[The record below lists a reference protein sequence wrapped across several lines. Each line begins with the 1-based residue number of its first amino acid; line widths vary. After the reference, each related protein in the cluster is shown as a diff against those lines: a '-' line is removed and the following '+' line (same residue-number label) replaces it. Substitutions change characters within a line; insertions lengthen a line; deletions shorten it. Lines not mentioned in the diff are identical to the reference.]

1 MSDYP
6 HLLAPLDLGH
16 VTLPNRVVMG
26 SMHTGLE
33 DHARDFPKLAAYFAE
48 RARGGAAL
56 IVTGGFAPN
65 VEGTFYPLASKLTT
79 HREARQHRQVTDAVH
94 EAGGRIALQILHSGR
109 YAFTPWCVAPSAVK
123 SPISKFRPRA
133 LSDRGVR
140 RQIAAFARAARLARE
155 AGYDGV
161 EVMGSEGYL
170 INQFLAP
177 RTNQRTDAWGGTPE
191 RRRRFAVETVRAVRE
206 AVGPDFI
213 LIYRISVLDLVEEG
227 QTWDEVTALAQEIEA
242 AGASVL
248 NLGIGWHE
256 ARVPTIVTSVP
267 RAAFTSYAARL
278 KEHVSLP
285 VVATNRINMPDVAES
300 VLAGGADLVS
310 LARPF
315 LADPDWVRKAA
326 ESRADEINTCIAC
339 NQACLDHTFLKQ
351 TASCLVNP
359 RAGHET
365 ELLLGPTRTVKKVAV
380 VGAGVA
386 GLAAATT
393 LADRGHEVELF
404 EARDH
409 VGGQFDI
416 AMRIPGKEEFAETI
430 RYFNRRL
437 DLTGVKLHLGHR
449 VEPDELVDAGFTE
462 VVVATGVVPRMPA
475 IPGIDHPMVMTYAEL
490 VRGERTA
497 GARVAVI
504 GAGGIGVDVSEFL
517 TTEHSATLDLDAWKA
532 EWGVGDPAQTRGGVT
547 RPHPEPSPRQV
558 VLLQRKAGSIGKG
571 LGKTS
576 GWVHRAALK
585 AKGVEQVTG
594 VVSYDRIDDE
604 GLHVTIAV
612 PRKGSGTASRKG
624 VGRLRRQRPASGA
637 EVVTEQRTYA
647 VDSVV
652 VCAGQES
659 VRTVADV
666 LRERGVTV
674 HLIGGADVAAELDA
688 KHAIRQ
694 GTELAARI

>member
-1 MSDYP
+1 MSEYP

-56 IVTGGFAPN
+56 IVTGGFAPSI
-65 VEGTFYPLASKLTT
+65 EGTFYPLASKLTT
-79 HREARQHRQVTDAVH
+79 RREARQHRQVTDAVH
-94 EAGGRIALQILHSGR
+94 AEGGRIALQILHAGR

-123 SPISKFRPRA
+123 SPISRFKPRA

-140 RQIAAFARAARLARE
+140 RQIRSFARAARLARE

-161 EVMGSEGYL
+161 EIMGSEGYL

-177 RTNQRTDAWGGTPE
+177 RTNQRTDDWGGTPE
-191 RRRRFAVETVRAVRE
+191 KRRRFAVETVRAVR
-206 AVGPDFI
+206 AAAGPDFI
-213 LIYRISVLDLVEEG
+213 VVYRISVLDLVEDG
-227 QTWDEVTALAQEIEA
+227 QTWDEVTALAREVEA
-242 AGASVL
+242 AGASIL

-267 RAAFTSYAARL
+267 RAAFVSYAGRL
-278 KEHVSLP
+278 KEHVSVP
-285 VVATNRINMPDVAES
+285 VVATNRINMPEVAES
-300 VLAGGADLVS
+300 VLASGGADLVS

-315 LADPDWVRKAA
+315 LADPEWVRKAA
-326 ESRADEINTCIAC
+326 EARSDEINTCIAC

-351 TASCLVNP
+351 RATCLVNP
-359 RAGHET
+359 RAGYET
-365 ELLLGPTRTVKKVAV
+365 ELVLGPTRTVKKVAV
-380 VGAGVA
+380 VGGGPA

-393 LADRGHEVELF
+393 LADRGHSVELF

-416 AMRIPGKEEFAETI
+416 AMRIPGKEEFSETI
-430 RYFNRRL
+430 RYFTRQL
-437 DLTGVKLHLGHR
+437 DLSGVKVHLGR
-449 VEPDELVDAGFTE
+449 KVDADELADAGFDE
-462 VVVATGVVPRMPA
+462 VVVATGVEPRMPS

-490 VRGERTA
+490 VRGERVA
-497 GARVAVI
+497 GERVAVI
-504 GAGGIGVDVSEFL
+504 GAGGIGVDVSEYL
-517 TTEHSATLDLDAWKA
+517 TTAHSATLDVDAWRA
-532 EWGVGDPAQTRGGVT
+532 EWGVGDPAETRGGLT
-547 RPHPEPSPRQV
+547 RPRPEPSPRHV
-558 VLLQRKAGSIGKG
+558 VLLQRKTSSIGKG

-585 AKGVEQVTG
+585 AKGVEHVTG
-594 VVSYDRIDDE
+594 VTAYDLIDDE
-604 GLHVTIAV
+604 GLHVTVA
-612 PRKGSGTASRKG
+612 A
-624 VGRLRRQRPASGA
+624 GA
-637 EVVTEQRTYA
+637 DGATERRTYA

-659 VRTVADV
+659 VRTIADD
-666 LRERGVTV
+666 LDARGLVTHV
-674 HLIGGADVAAELDA
+674 IGGADVAGELDA
-688 KHAIRQ
+688 KRAIRQ
-694 GTELAARI
+694 GTEVAAAI

>member
-16 VTLPNRVVMG
+16 LTLPNRVVMG

-48 RARGGAAL
+48 RARGGAGL

-65 VEGTFYPLASKLTT
+65 VEGTFYPMASKLTT
-79 HREARQHRQVTDAVH
+79 RREARQHRQVTDAVH
-94 EAGGRIALQILHSGR
+94 AEGGRIALQLLHAGR
-109 YAFTPWCVAPSAVK
+109 YAYTPWCVAPSAVK
-123 SPISKFRPRA
+123 SPISRFTPRA

-140 RQIAAFARAARLARE
+140 RQVRAFARAAQLARE

-177 RTNQRTDAWGGTPE
+177 RTNKRIDDWGGSPSK
-191 RRRRFAVETVRAVRE
+191 RRRFAVETVRAVRE

-213 LIYRISVLDLVEEG
+213 LIYRVSVLDLVELG
-227 QTWDEVTALAQEIEA
+227 QTWDEVAALATEVEA
-242 AGASVL
+242 AGASML

-315 LADPDWVRKAA
+315 LADPEWVRKAA

-339 NQACLDHTFLKQ
+339 NQACLDHTFVKKRA
-351 TASCLVNP
+351 TCLLNP
-359 RAGHET
+359 RAAHET
-365 ELLLGPTRTVKKVAV
+365 ELVLGPTRTVKRVAV

-437 DLTGVKLHLGHR
+437 DLSGVKLHLGR
-449 VEPDELVDAGFTE
+449 TVDAEELVDAGFTE

-475 IPGIDHPMVMTYAEL
+475 IPGIEHPMVMSYAEL

-504 GAGGIGVDVSEFL
+504 GAGGIGVDVSQFL
-517 TTEHSATLDLDAWKA
+517 TTERSAALDVDAWRT
-532 EWGVGDPAQTRGGVT
+532 EWGVGDPAQTRGGLMK
-547 RPHPEPSPRQV
+547 PHPEPSPRQV
-558 VLLQRKAGSIGKG
+558 VLLQRKSSSIGKG

-576 GWVHRAALK
+576 GWVHRASLK
-585 AKGVEQVTG
+585 GKGVEQVTG
-594 VVSYDRIDDE
+594 VVSYDRIDDG
-604 GLHVTIAV
+604 GLHVTVAG
-612 PRKGSGTASRKG
+612 RQEKG
-624 VGRLRRQRPASGA
+624 VSQGA
-637 EVVTEQRTYA
+637 EPVNEQRTYA
-647 VDSVV
+647 VDSIV
-652 VCAGQES
+652 VCAGQVS
-659 VRTVADV
+659 VRTVADA
-666 LRERGVTV
+666 LQERGLTV
-674 HLIGGADVAAELDA
+674 HVIGGADVAAELDA

-694 GTELAARI
+694 GTEVAARI

>member
-56 IVTGGFAPN
+56 MVTGGFAPN
-65 VEGTFYPLASKLTT
+65 VEGTFYPMASKLTT
-79 HREARQHRQVTDAVH
+79 RREARQHRQVTDAVH
-94 EAGGRIALQILHSGR
+94 AAGGRIALQILHAGR
-109 YAFTPWCVAPSAVK
+109 YAYTPWCVAPSAIK

-140 RQIAAFARAARLARE
+140 RQIRAFARAARLARE

-170 INQFLAP
+170 VNQFLAP

-191 RRRRFAVETVRAVRE
+191 KRRRFAVETVRAVRR
-206 AVGPDFI
+206 AAGPDFI
-213 LIYRISVLDLVEEG
+213 VIYRISVLDLVEDG
-227 QTWDEVTALAQEIEA
+227 QTWDEVTALAKEVEA
-242 AGASVL
+242 AGASIL

-267 RAAFTSYAARL
+267 RAAFASYAGRL
-278 KEHVSLP
+278 KEHVSVP
-285 VVATNRINMPDVAES
+285 VVATNRINVPEVAEA
-300 VLAGGADLVS
+300 VLADGGADLVS

-315 LADPDWVRKAA
+315 LADPEWVRKAA

-339 NQACLDHTFLKQ
+339 NQACLDHTFVNKRA
-351 TASCLVNP
+351 TCLVNP
-359 RAGHET
+359 RAAHET
-365 ELLLGPTRTVKKVAV
+365 ELVIGPTRTVKRVAV
-380 VGAGVA
+380 VGAGPA

-430 RYFNRRL
+430 RYFTRRL
-437 DLTGVKLHLGHR
+437 ELGGVKVHLGRR
-449 VEPDELVDAGFTE
+449 VDADELADAGFDE
-462 VVVATGVVPRMPA
+462 VVVATGVEPRMPS
-475 IPGIDHPMVMTYAEL
+475 IPGLDHPSVMTYAEL

-497 GARVAVI
+497 GRRVAVI
-504 GAGGIGVDVSEFL
+504 GAGGIGVDVGEFL
-517 TTEHSATLDLDAWKA
+517 TTEHSPTLDVDAWRA
-532 EWGVGDPAQTRGGVT
+532 EWGVGDPALTRGGVT
-547 RPHPEPSPRQV
+547 TPRPEPSPREV
-558 VLLQRKAGSIGKG
+558 VLLQRKTTPIGKG
-571 LGKTS
+571 LGKTT

-585 AKGVEQVTG
+585 AKGVDLVTG
-594 VVSYDRIDDE
+594 VTAYDLIDDD
-604 GLHVTIAV
+604 GLHVTVAT
-612 PRKGSGTASRKG
+612 GEG
-624 VGRLRRQRPASGA
+624 GA
-637 EVVTEQRTYA
+637 AERRTYA

-659 VRTVADV
+659 VRGVADRLEARG
-666 LRERGVTV
+666 LRTHV
-674 HLIGGADVAAELDA
+674 IGGADVAGELDA
-688 KHAIRQ
+688 KRAIRQ
-694 GTELAARI
+694 GTEVAARI